1 MPGNIS
7 AIRDES
13 IKSFVAA
20 NVIDSV
26 RQDTEPTPADNLKAL
41 IQDCGVA
48 PHKITELVQ
57 ELPPQRLST
66 VLIDF
71 YFTAM

>member
-1 MPGNIS
+1 MPGNNGVMREEV
-7 AIRDES
+7 AR
-13 IKSFVAA
+13 SFVAA
-20 NVIDSV
+20 NVIRSV
-26 RQDTEPTPADNLKAL
+26 QQSTEPTPADNLKAL

-57 ELPPQRLST
+57 ELPPQRLSMA
-66 VLIDF
+66 LIDH